1 MQEFLFNISLFGAS
15 GVWEGLKEA
24 ISFFLQLLY
33 QFTALINIP
42 SYALAIVLFTVI
54 IKFALYP
61 LTLKQ
66 MRSMRGMQKIQPLIS
81 ELDKKYGDNPQK
93 KQEEMFRIYKEYN
106 VNPLSGCLPILIQFP
121 ILILLYRTL
130 FNFVPPEGVHYSFLW
145 IDNLSLPDP
154 TGWAFP
160 VIVAAATFLQQKFS
174 TVDQNNPTQKIMLY
188 IMPIFFGFIS
198 RNFPAA
204 LSIYWI
210 TFSIMGGLQQHMVN
224 KIYDKQ
230 DQLAAEAKALE
241 EAENPPKK
249 AKKPTELEKAIAAAT
264 AEKEAKAKA
273 KQESKDRSKENT
285 NKPASI
291 SEIFDGDHPY
301 SRKTTS
307 MVSTPEGVVYLNKDK
322 TDADITSG
330 TDLMDEE
337 SQAEMSK
344 SRPVSQEIKNKGK
357 SKSGGGKNVNRSKS
371 NQNKDNQHRKK

>member
-1 MQEFLFNISLFGAS
+1 MQDFLFNISLFGAS
-15 GVWEGLKEA
+15 GVWDGLKEA

-33 QFTALINIP
+33 QFTTVINIP

-145 IDNLSLPDP
+145 IENLSLPDP

-188 IMPIFFGFIS
+188 VMPIFFGFIS

-210 TFSIMGGLQQHMVN
+210 TFSVMGGLQQYMVN
-224 KIYDKQ
+224 KTCDRQ
-230 DQLAAEAKALE
+230 DRLAAEAKALE

-273 KQESKDRSKENT
+273 KTESKDRSKEST
-285 NKPASI
+285 NKPVTMA
-291 SEIFDGDHPY
+291 EVFDGDHPY
-301 SRKTTS
+301 SRKTTGT
-307 MVSTPEGVVYLNKDK
+307 VSTPEGVIYLNKDK
-322 TDADITSG
+322 TNTDATDG

-337 SQAEMSK
+337 SMAEMPE
-344 SRPVSQEIKNKGK
+344 SRPVSPEAKNKGK
-357 SKSGGGKNVNRSKS
+357 SKSGGSNSGNKNKS
-371 NQNKDNQHRKK
+371 NQHRKK